1 MKVGYELFV
10 GWRYLRSKR
19 KDVFISLN
27 SIFSISGVALGVM
40 ALIIVLA
47 VMTGLIDGLRDKI
60 LGIDS
65 HILILKGGRVL
76 NAYHDLIRR
85 IAQKPHVIGVA
96 PFIYG
101 LEVMIQTNSASAEV
115 TLKGIDIQ
123 AEQKTSD
130 LAKHLRQGKLDFLE
144 PIDNQQDIP
153 GHGILI
159 GEQLAQKLQVSVG
172 ETVTVALIFP
182 LKESK
187 SSWPVPKREVFQ
199 VTGIFDYGMHN
210 YDLKLAYISLALAQA
225 YFETGDIATGLGVK
239 VDNLFQS
246 KHVARALQEELG
258 HSYYVRD
265 WSEIHK
271 PLFALFGFYKKALF
285 IMLLLIVLVA
295 CLNIA
300 STLIMMVMEKNKDI
314 AILKSIGASSRDI
327 GKMFIMQGGFIG
339 LTGTGIGCILGFL
352 VCWIA
357 DTYHIIRLEG
367 AIYYLNYL
375 PFKMT
380 PLHFILVATSAILIC
395 FGATLYPAIQ
405 AARLDPAVAL
415 RCE

>member
-1 MKVGYELFV
+1 MEVGYELFV
-10 GWRYLRSKR
+10 VWRYLRSKR
-19 KDVFISLN
+19 KEVFISLN

-60 LGIDS
+60 LGTDS
-65 HILILKGGRVL
+65 HIIVSKGLGALKEYPALIQQ
-76 NAYHDLIRR
+76 
-85 IAQKPHVIGVA
+85 IAQRPHIVGVA
-96 PFIYG
+96 PFMFSP
-101 LEVMIQTNSASAEV
+101 VMIQSNSASADV

-130 LAKHLRQGKLDFLE
+130 LALHIKQGRMDFLE
-144 PIDNQQDIP
+144 PTADQSDSA

-159 GEQLAQKLQVSVG
+159 GVQLAQKLQVSVG
-172 ETVTVALIFP
+172 ETVVLISP
-182 LKESK
+182 MKDSG

-199 VTGIFDYGMHN
+199 ITGIFDHGMYH
-210 YDLKLAYISLALAQA
+210 YDLKLAYISLASAQA
-225 YFETGDIATGLGVK
+225 FFQTGDIATGLGIK

-246 KHVARALQEELG
+246 KEVARDLQRELG

-265 WSEIHK
+265 WTDIHK
-271 PLFALFGFYKKALF
+271 PFFALFGFYKKALF
-285 IMLLLIVLVA
+285 VMLLLIVFVA

-300 STLIMMVMEKNKDI
+300 STLIMMVMEKNRDI
-314 AILKSIGASSRDI
+314 AVLKSIGSSSRDI

-339 LTGTGIGCILGFL
+339 LVGTGIGCILGFL

-357 DTYHIIRLEG
+357 DTYHIISLEG
-367 AIYYLNYL
+367 AVYYLNYL

-380 PLHFILVATSAILIC
+380 PLHFILVAVSSILIC
-395 FGATLYPAIQ
+395 FGATLYPALQ
-405 AARLDPAVAL
+405 AAQLDPAVAL